1 MDTSFL
7 SLSERLTNYGS
18 EASLAIDHV
27 KYFHG
32 KVAHKLRFIAIH
44 LHKAG
49 KKKASKVSHIVIK
62 QAICNLNMPQRH
74 SFGPDDVIFYVLCQ
88 ASVFQKGAHE
98 VTLQDVGELECLYY
112 AICGKVKEFLYDINV
127 RLDNNFV
134 SAEDEYITY
143 MSEGFG
149 LESVT
154 VGNFK
159 DLLLSYEA
167 FLYSPEI
174 LKLMKEGFKA
184 KHIREHRRGSRP
196 TFLDPRNMSSGMIFG
211 SLREKHRAAL
221 QDQNFEEFLK
231 TMPHELAT
239 LHRQNRYSAGIC
251 MRAVK
256 ICNTDA
262 SSPTASGNLFKK
274 DEDQEEDKKGPQ
286 YLEYLDEYSVL
297 SIDSFTT
304 SDSEEELEDQEFSE
318 KHTKDTEG
326 PMISEYTHPQ
336 VSRALTQPS
345 KVYDLGKQD
354 DRMEIGSSPLE
365 NKEQRGSHASIRFYT
380 SHKLGHRSEL
390 SYQAEG
396 PESQCTCSA
405 DCLCAPLCAAEP
417 TETCLCIENS
427 LFGHVT
433 RNENMEDIR
442 YPGKA
447 EEEAE
452 AAKAGQ
458 QYMAQIMDKD
468 ITQSQPVQQLSA
480 AAYSNLSTDSTDHM
494 TAGSATE
501 ARMPTDCAYA
511 ETMAS
516 PSCCARPDIT
526 DVIAKLFGGSLS
538 IFAVEMPNG
547 EWVRNCESEWHNQL
561 RAAMDAHRD
570 RYEPDPDWY
579 FPPGATC
586 GRLRIGNINQ
596 QFTLR
601 KRILDKTV
609 GNITGK
615 KAMCQSAVLKEGLR
629 SPTLEVPSLLERSA
643 HRKPGFF
650 SSLFT
655 LRLGHRTK
663 TSKMDS
669 EDMMRA
675 FPQVPSYDAQ

>member
-1 MDTSFL
+1 ML
-7 SLSERLTNYGS
+7 Q
-18 EASLAIDHV
+18 
-27 KYFHG
+27 K
-32 KVAHKLRFIAIH
+32 
-44 LHKAG
+44 
-49 KKKASKVSHIVIK
+49 
-62 QAICNLNMPQRH
+62 H
-74 SFGPDDVIFYVLCQ
+74 SFGHDDVIYYVLCQ
-88 ASVFQKGAHE
+88 ASIFQKGAHE
-98 VTLQDVGELECLYY
+98 VTLRDVGELECLYY

-134 SAEDEYITY
+134 SAEDKYITY

-149 LESVT
+149 LETVT

-184 KHIREHRRGSRP
+184 KHIREHKSGSRP
-196 TFLDPRNMSSGMIFG
+196 IFLDPRNMSSGMIFG

-231 TMPHELAT
+231 TLPHELAT
-239 LHRQNRYSAGIC
+239 LHRQHRYSAGIR

-256 ICNTDA
+256 IYKTNA
-262 SSPTASGNLFKK
+262 SSPTASGHLFRK
-274 DEDQEEDKKGPQ
+274 DDDQEEDKKGPQ
-286 YLEYLDEYSVL
+286 YLEYLDEYSVM

-304 SDSEEELEDQEFSE
+304 SDSEEELEDQEFAE
-318 KHTKDTEG
+318 KHTKKTED
-326 PMISEYTHPQ
+326 PMISEYTHQQ
-336 VSRALTQPS
+336 VRGSLTQPS
-345 KVYDLGKQD
+345 RVDDLEKQG
-354 DRMEIGSSPLE
+354 DRMEVTLSPLE
-365 NKEQRGSHASIRFYT
+365 KIEQRGSHASTRLYD
-380 SHKLGHRSEL
+380 SDKVGHRFQL
-390 SYQAEG
+390 SHQADG
-396 PESQCTCSA
+396 PESLCTCSA

-427 LFGHVT
+427 LFCHMT
-433 RNENMEDIR
+433 RNVNIEDIH
-442 YPGKA
+442 YPGKS

-452 AAKAGQ
+452 AARAGRQ
-458 QYMAQIMDKD
+458 HMAQIMDID
-468 ITQSQPVQQLSA
+468 YAQQQPVQKVPA
-480 AAYSNLSTDSTDHM
+480 AEYFELSTDCTDHM
-494 TAGSATE
+494 TSDLATN
-501 ARMPTDCAYA
+501 ARMPSDCAHA
-511 ETMAS
+511 ESMA
-516 PSCCARPDIT
+516 PPPRGVRPDIT
-526 DVIAKLFGGSLS
+526 DVIAKKLFGGSLS

-547 EWVRNCESEWHNQL
+547 ERVRNCESKWHNQL

-615 KAMCQSAVLKEGLR
+615 KAMCQPAVLKEGLR
-629 SPTLEVPSLLERSA
+629 SPTLEVPSLLERSL
-643 HRKPGFF
+643 HRKPGFL

-655 LRLGHRTK
+655 LRFGHRTK
-663 TSKMDS
+663 TPKMGS
-669 EDMMRA
+669 EDTSGA
-675 FPQVPSYDAQ
+675 FPQFPY

>member
-1 MDTSFL
+1 MASCTTSKDL
-7 SLSERLTNYGS
+7 GS
-18 EASLAIDHV
+18 GELLFEIPYKARYYSYAEASLAIDHV

-49 KKKASKVSHIVIK
+49 KEKASKK
-62 QAICNLNMPQRH
+62 H
-74 SFGPDDVIFYVLCQ
+74 SFGPDDVIYYVLCQ

-98 VTLQDVGELECLYY
+98 VTLRDVGELECLYY
-112 AICGKVKEFLYDINV
+112 AICGKVKEFLYDINI

-154 VGNFK
+154 IGDFK

-184 KHIREHRRGSRP
+184 KHIREHKSGSRP
-196 TFLDPRNMSSGMIFG
+196 IFLDPRHMSSGMIFG
-211 SLREKHRAAL
+211 SLREKYRAAL
-221 QDQNFEEFLK
+221 QDQNFEESLK

-239 LHRQNRYSAGIC
+239 LHRQNRYSAGIR
-251 MRAVK
+251 MRAIK
-256 ICNTDA
+256 ICKANA
-262 SSPTASGNLFKK
+262 SSPTASGDLSRNYN
-274 DEDQEEDKKGPQ
+274 DQEEDKKGPQ
-286 YLEYLDEYSVL
+286 YLEYLDEYSVM

-304 SDSEEELEDQEFSE
+304 SDSEEELEEPE
-318 KHTKDTEG
+318 AAAKHTNDTED
-326 PMISEYTHPQ
+326 PMSSEYAHQQ
-336 VSRALTQPS
+336 VRRSLTRPS
-345 KVYDLGKQD
+345 KAHDIGKQD
-354 DRMEIGSSPLE
+354 DRMEITSNPLEKKEQKGSS
-365 NKEQRGSHASIRFYT
+365 ASTQLY
-380 SHKLGHRSEL
+380 SSKKLGDL
-390 SYQAEG
+390 SQQSYRADS
-396 PESQCTCSA
+396 PKPPCICTA

-427 LFGHVT
+427 LFVHMT
-433 RNENMEDIR
+433 RNVNIEDIH
-442 YPGKA
+442 YPRKK

-452 AAKAGQ
+452 AARAGQ
-458 QYMAQIMDKD
+458 QYVAQIMDMGPAQQ
-468 ITQSQPVQQLSA
+468 QSVQPVSSA
-480 AAYSNLSTDSTDHM
+480 EYVDLSTDRTAYM
-494 TAGSATE
+494 TSELAANT
-501 ARMPTDCAYA
+501 RMPTDCAHV
-511 ETMAS
+511 ESRAS
-516 PSCCARPDIT
+516 LLSGVRPDIT
-526 DVIAKLFGGSLS
+526 DVIAKKLFGGSLS
-538 IFAVEMPNG
+538 IFAVELPNG
-547 EWVRNCESEWHNQL
+547 ERVRNCESEWHNQL

-615 KAMCQSAVLKEGLR
+615 KAMCQPAVLKEGLQ
-629 SPTLEVPSLLERSA
+629 SPTLEVPSLVERSA
-643 HRKPGFF
+643 HRKPGFLF
-650 SSLFT
+650 NLFT
-655 LRLGHRTK
+655 LRFGHRIK
-663 TSKMDS
+663 TSKMGL
-669 EDMMRA
+669 EDTLGV
-675 FPQVPSYDAQ
+675 FPQVPY